1 MSSYMPTYNWKII
14 YRDYSDV
21 QLTAEKDFLIKE
33 SQNIF
38 LSQAV
43 GSKNY
48 QRSITTIEERLRAV
62 TEIERE
68 RSNRDYQESSY
79 VDFSGTGDSLNIFVN
94 KNSNEGIQ

>member
-1 MSSYMPTYNWKII
+1 MPAYNWKII
-14 YRDYSDV
+14 YRDYSEE
-21 QLTAEKDFLIKE
+21 QLVAEKVFLIKE

-79 VDFSGTGDSLNIFVN
+79 VDFSGTGDSFNRFAN
-94 KNSNEGIQ
+94 KNSNEGIE